1 MTNFAGPIYS
11 FEPDP
16 QTFALLRATA
26 AGDPNWKIF
35 NLALGAKNAVLPFNI
50 MSMSVFNSFRKP
62 AADNKVVT
70 RTDISVVRLDDF
82 IKDQGVSFHTAYLK
96 TDTQGFDLEVLRG
109 SAGIMDCI
117 EAIQTELSFLP
128 IYEKT
133 PDYHVVLRELKS
145 DGFALSGMY
154 PVTLTNGQAIEC
166 DCILVRE
173 KPLSPEHHVGFQSV
187 ML

>member
-62 AADNKVVT
+62 AADNLFPDDNKVVT

-82 IKDQGVSFHTAYLK
+82 VKDQGVSFHTAYLK
-96 TDTQGFDLEVLRG
+96 TDTQSFDLEVLRG
-109 SAGIMDCI
+109 STGIMDCI

-133 PDYHVVLRELKS
+133 PDITWS
-145 DGFALSGMY
+145 CGS
-154 PVTLTNGQAIEC
+154 
-166 DCILVRE
+166 
-173 KPLSPEHHVGFQSV
+173 
-187 ML
+187 